1 MLNNALRMAKST
13 AKLLLRNKAFLVV
26 GIVIP
31 LIATVCMNLWNN
43 MDKPE
48 KKDEVYELESMNTQ
62 IAYQVDFYRYPVKVY
77 DKIYNEESKNF
88 CDNLDAAGVF
98 QIFRVDVSNVSEDE
112 IMDSVKFTPKND
124 KVGAIIVLE
133 DNFSDSTIYEI
144 GEDDR
149 FDLLVNSFELA
160 VKNHN
165 AVSGDSVVTYV
176 SVKSDDDIDYYETR
190 TVGYCI
196 AIATIAFV
204 FGGVLVL
211 GTILQE
217 KQDHVYS
224 RILLTKANKASY
236 LLSKIFLVIGTSLFQ
251 AIVML
256 LAFVLFVR
264 ADIGITVFQFFV
276 VVFLEGLIFNLLS
289 VCTGLFCKSM
299 AGSAFL
305 SFVIW
310 SLSALLSGSYFD
322 ISEASETY
330 RKVALLMPERWALFS
345 VSRFQNGNSS
355 GYSLM
360 FCATLAYLVIIFVI
374 GILGL
379 KFNDEE

>member
-43 MDKPE
+43 MDKSE

-149 FDLLVNSFELA
+149 FDLLVNSFELV

-224 RILLTKANKASY
+224 RILLTKANEASY

-264 ADIGITVFQFFV
+264 ADIGITVFQFFI

-322 ISEASETY
+322 ISGASETY
-330 RKVALLMPERWALFS
+330 KKVALLMPERWALFS

-360 FCATLAYLVIIFVI
+360 LCATLAYLVIIFVI

-379 KFNDEE
+379 KLNDEE

>member
-43 MDKPE
+43 MDNPE

-88 CDNLDAAGVF
+88 CDNLNAAGIF

-133 DNFSDSTIYEI
+133 DNISDSTIYEI

-149 FDLLVNSFELA
+149 FDLLVNSFELT

-264 ADIGITVFQFFV
+264 ADIGITVFQFFI

-322 ISEASETY
+322 ISGASETY

-360 FCATLAYLVIIFVI
+360 LCATLAYLVIIFVI

-379 KFNDEE
+379 KLNDEE

>member
-48 KKDEVYELESMNTQ
+48 KKDGVYELESMNTQ

-264 ADIGITVFQFFV
+264 ADIGITVFQFFI

-322 ISEASETY
+322 ISGASETY

-360 FCATLAYLVIIFVI
+360 LCATLAYLVIIFVI

-379 KFNDEE
+379 KLNDEE

>member
-26 GIVIP
+26 GILIP

-43 MDKPE
+43 MDKQE

-264 ADIGITVFQFFV
+264 ADIGITVFQFFI

-322 ISEASETY
+322 ISGASETY

-360 FCATLAYLVIIFVI
+360 LCATLAYLVIIFVI

-379 KFNDEE
+379 KLNDEE

>member
-26 GIVIP
+26 GILIP

-43 MDKPE
+43 MDKQE

-160 VKNHN
+160 VKNHS

-256 LAFVLFVR
+256 FAFVLFVR
-264 ADIGITVFQFFV
+264 ADIGITVFQFFI

-310 SLSALLSGSYFD
+310 SLSALLSGSCFD
-322 ISEASETY
+322 ISGASETY

-360 FCATLAYLVIIFVI
+360 LCATLAYLVIIFVI

-379 KFNDEE
+379 KLNDEE

>member
-26 GIVIP
+26 GILIP

-43 MDKPE
+43 MDKQE

-264 ADIGITVFQFFV
+264 ADIGITVFQFFI

-310 SLSALLSGSYFD
+310 SLSTLLSGSYFD
-322 ISEASETY
+322 ISGASETY

-360 FCATLAYLVIIFVI
+360 LCATLAYLVIIFVI

-379 KFNDEE
+379 KLNDEE

>member
-26 GIVIP
+26 GILIP

-43 MDKPE
+43 MDKQE

-160 VKNHN
+160 VINHN

-217 KQDHVYS
+217 NQDHVYS

-264 ADIGITVFQFFV
+264 ADIGITVFQFFI

-322 ISEASETY
+322 ISGASETY

-360 FCATLAYLVIIFVI
+360 LCATLAYLVIIFVI

-379 KFNDEE
+379 KLNDEE

>member
-43 MDKPE
+43 MDKSE

-149 FDLLVNSFELA
+149 FDLLVNSFELV

-224 RILLTKANKASY
+224 RILLTKANEASY

-264 ADIGITVFQFFV
+264 ADIGITVFQFFI

-322 ISEASETY
+322 ISGASETY

-360 FCATLAYLVIIFVI
+360 LCATLAYLVIIFVI

-379 KFNDEE
+379 KLNDEE